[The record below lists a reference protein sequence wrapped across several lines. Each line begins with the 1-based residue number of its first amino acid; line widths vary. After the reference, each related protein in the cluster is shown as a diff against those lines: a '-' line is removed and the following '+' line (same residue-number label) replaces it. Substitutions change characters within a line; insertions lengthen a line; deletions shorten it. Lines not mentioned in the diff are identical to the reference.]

1 MKIVIRLFFRTLRII
16 LIPFM
21 LLWEIISTP
30 KGIVRTAGEQ
40 QRIDAQTRNMVLY
53 QYKTCPF
60 CIKARKEIARLS
72 LKIEQRDAQHD
83 QQNRA
88 ELQQGGGA
96 VKVPCLR
103 ITDAEGNVQWMY
115 ESGKIIT
122 YLNQHYAPTQQS
134 A

>member
-1 MKIVIRLFFRTLRII
+1 MKTVIRLFFRTLRIV

-30 KGIVRTAGEQ
+30 KGIVRTVEEQ
-40 QRIDAQTRNMVLY
+40 QRIDEQTRNMVLY

-60 CIKARKEIARLS
+60 CIKTRKEIARLS
-72 LKIEQRDAQHD
+72 LKIEQRDAQHN

-96 VKVPCLR
+96 IQVPCLR

-122 YLNQHYAPTQQS
+122 YLNQHCAPTQQP